1 MSTEGMSVSIRAA
14 QAQAARLES
23 VAHNLANLG
32 TPGFAP
38 SRGAFRA
45 RLEVALSS
53 ASAPRFELLTGVGGR
68 PEVNPLEEMAEL
80 TKSLRALEANLSAF
94 RLQDAAL
101 GRAVNELPRI
111 PR

>member
-1 MSTEGMSVSIRAA
+1 MATEGMSISIRAA
-14 QAQAARLES
+14 QAQAARLEG
-23 VAHNLANLG
+23 VAHNLANLA

-45 RLEVALSS
+45 RLDGALSS
-53 ASAPRFELLTGVGGR
+53 ASAPRFEILPGSAGR
-68 PEVNPLEEMAEL
+68 SDVNALAEMAEL
-80 TKSLRALEANLSAF
+80 TKALRALETNLAAF